1 MSSLAKSN
9 GFIRLRCIAFGKLK
23 TPGTRETADHYLK
36 RIRNFSSIEELELK
50 AYELPPEKSEGNRET
65 ALEKEATLLREKLLD
80 RSGSARSYV
89 CLDERGKK
97 FTSREWASWIDQWR
111 GRSPELT
118 FLIGSSIGFHPGIKQ
133 SAKEL
138 IALGTQ
144 TLPHE
149 LARVVLYEQIFR
161 ALTILKGHP
170 YHND

>member
-1 MSSLAKSN
+1 MASPAKTN
-9 GFIRLRCIAFGKLK
+9 GFIRLRCVAFGKLK

-36 RIRNFSSIEELELK
+36 RIRNFSSIEELEIK
-50 AYELPPEKSEGNRET
+50 AYDLPPGKSEGSREV
-65 ALEKEATLLREKLLD
+65 ALEKEATLLRERLLD
-80 RSGSARSYV
+80 RAGTTRPYV

-97 FTSREWASWIDQWR
+97 LTSREWALWMDQWR
-111 GRSPELT
+111 SRSPELT
-118 FLIGSSIGFHPGIKQ
+118 FLIGSSIGFQPEIKQ
-133 SAKEL
+133 SARDL